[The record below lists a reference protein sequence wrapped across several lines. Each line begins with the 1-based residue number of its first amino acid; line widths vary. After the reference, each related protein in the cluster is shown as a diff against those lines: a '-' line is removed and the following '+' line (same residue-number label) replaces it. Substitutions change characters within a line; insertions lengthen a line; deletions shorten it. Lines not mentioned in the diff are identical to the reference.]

1 MIRVELDATI
11 ARSIEDV
18 FAQLID
24 LAGYACWMPRR
35 DLFIRSDVTSDG
47 PMGVGTTYYD
57 KTWMGTFRG
66 EVVAFHAPTTV
77 AFKETLRWLGM
88 RVMEARPAYQLA
100 ATEAGTKIHHVG
112 EGQFY
117 GIFRLIGPVGAC
129 MARGERMRTLRALKQ
144 SLESAP
150 AYQEADAHGDRDAPV
165 LAAAGSVGASE
176 TLASHPVASPP
187 R

>member
-1 MIRVELDATI
+1 MIRVELDTTI

-18 FAQLID
+18 FAQLTD
-24 LAGYACWMPRR
+24 LAGYSRWMPRR
-35 DLFIRSDVTSDG
+35 DLFIRSDVTSAG

-57 KTWMGTFRG
+57 KTWMGVFRG
-66 EVVAFHAPTTV
+66 EVVAFHAPTAV
-77 AFKETLRWLGM
+77 VFRETLRWLGM
-88 RVMEARPAYQLA
+88 RVMEARPAYQLV
-100 ATEAGTKIHHVG
+100 ATEAGTEVHHVA
-112 EGQFY
+112 EGTFY
-117 GIFRLIGPVGAC
+117 GIFRLMAPVGPW
-129 MARGERMRTLRALKQ
+129 MARGERKRTLRALKQ
-144 SLESAP
+144 ALESAP